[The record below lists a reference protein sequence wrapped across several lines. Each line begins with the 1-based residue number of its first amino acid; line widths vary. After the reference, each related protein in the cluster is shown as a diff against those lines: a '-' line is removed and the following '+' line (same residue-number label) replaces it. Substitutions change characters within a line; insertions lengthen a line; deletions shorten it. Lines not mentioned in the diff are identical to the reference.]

1 MDLISGLLRRPAAA
15 SVLSLIG
22 VLAFYV
28 LFAGADIGKLAGA
41 ASWVNYAAR
50 IGIVALPV
58 GLLMISGEIDISI
71 GAMIPAGAMTTAIIS
86 GYYEMPIVFG
96 MIGAIAIGLIVGTIN
111 GILAVRTNVPTLIIT
126 LATLVGMQGVVLAG
140 SKLLTGTASVPL
152 TAPEWAKTL
161 FGDLMFGGSHQ
172 VLILWWAGLA
182 VVFWFFLHQSRFG
195 NWIYAMG
202 GDKESA
208 RNAGIPV
215 DRMTILLFILTA
227 TAASFVGMCNAIQF
241 NSAQVSGGMNDIFN
255 IIVSVVVG
263 GVLLTGGFGSV
274 TGVFVGALT
283 FAIVNKGIDF
293 TAIDRNW
300 SNLIIGIML
309 LAAVAMNESFRN
321 LAMRAAPSKRRK
333 AKPEG
338 PDGSIVVSSDSITSK
353 K

>member
-1 MDLISGLLRRPAAA
+1 MENFAVLLRRPAAA
-15 SVLSLIG
+15 SIVSLIG
-22 VLAFYV
+22 VLVFYV
-28 LFAGADIGKLAGA
+28 FAGVELDKLFGA

-86 GYYEMPIVFG
+86 GHYDLPIVFG
-96 MIGAIAIGLIVGTIN
+96 ILGALAIGVLVGSIN
-111 GILAVRTNVPTLIIT
+111 GMLAVRTSVPPLIIT
-126 LATLVGMQGVVLAG
+126 LATLVAMQGVVLAG
-140 SKLLTGTASVPL
+140 SRLLTGSASVPL
-152 TAPEWAKTL
+152 NAPDWAKTI
-161 FGDLMFGGSHQ
+161 FGNLMFGGSHQ
-172 VLILWWAGLA
+172 VIIVWWVILA
-182 VVFWFFLHQSRFG
+182 VIFWFFMHHTKYG
-195 NWIYAMG
+195 NWIYAIG

-215 DRMTILLFILTA
+215 NGMTILLYIMTA
-227 TAASFVGMCNAIQF
+227 TAASFVGMCHSILF

-274 TGVFVGALT
+274 AGIFVGALT

-309 LAAVAMNESFRN
+309 LLAVGMNEKFRK
-321 LAMRAAPSKRRK
+321 LALSH
-333 AKPEG
+333 
-338 PDGSIVVSSDSITSK
+338 VSK
-353 K
+353 KK

>member
-1 MDLISGLLRRPAAA
+1 MSFASNLLRRPAAA

-28 LFAGADIGKLAGA
+28 IIGGVEFGKLMGA

-86 GYYEMPIVFG
+86 GHYELPIIFG
-96 MIGAIAIGLIVGTIN
+96 IFGALSVGVIIGTIN
-111 GILAVRTNVPTLIIT
+111 GVLAVRTNVPTLIIT

-140 SKLLTGTASVPL
+140 SKLLTGSASVPL
-152 TAPEWAKTL
+152 TAPDWAKTI
-161 FGDLMFGGSHQ
+161 FGQLMFGGSHQ
-172 VLILWWAGLA
+172 IIIIWWVIFAA
-182 VVFWFFLHQSRFG
+182 IFWFILHQSRFG
-195 NWIYAMG
+195 NWVYAIG
-202 GDKESA
+202 GDRESA

-215 DRMTILLFILTA
+215 DRMTILLFIGTA
-227 TAASFVGMCNAIQF
+227 TSASFVGMCHAMLF

-274 TGVFVGALT
+274 PGIFVGTLT

-293 TAIDRNW
+293 TTIDRNW
-300 SNLIIGIML
+300 SNLIIGVML
-309 LAAVAMNESFRN
+309 LVAVAMNESFRK
-321 LAMRAAPSKRRK
+321 LALSAVSGKGGKSKQNAPQGAATGQG
-333 AKPEG
+333 AQ
-338 PDGSIVVSSDSITSK
+338 
-353 K
+353 

>member
-1 MDLISGLLRRPAAA
+1 MENFAVLLRRPAAA
-15 SVLSLIG
+15 SIVSLIG
-22 VLAFYV
+22 VLVFYV
-28 LFAGADIGKLAGA
+28 FAGVELDKLFGA

-86 GYYEMPIVFG
+86 GHYDLPIVFG
-96 MIGAIAIGLIVGTIN
+96 ILGALAIGVLVGSIN
-111 GILAVRTNVPTLIIT
+111 GILAVRTSVPPLIIT
-126 LATLVGMQGVVLAG
+126 LALLVAMQGVVLAG
-140 SKLLTGTASVPL
+140 SRLLTGSASVPL
-152 TAPEWAKTL
+152 NAPDWAKTI
-161 FGDLMFGGSHQ
+161 FGNLMFGGSHQ
-172 VLILWWAGLA
+172 VIIVWWVILA
-182 VVFWFFLHQSRFG
+182 VIFWFFMHHTKYG
-195 NWIYAMG
+195 NWIYAIG

-215 DRMTILLFILTA
+215 NGMTILLYIMTA
-227 TAASFVGMCNAIQF
+227 TAASFVGMCHSILF

-274 TGVFVGALT
+274 AGIFVGALT

-309 LAAVAMNESFRN
+309 LLAVGMNEKFRK
-321 LAMRAAPSKRRK
+321 LALSH
-333 AKPEG
+333 
-338 PDGSIVVSSDSITSK
+338 VSK
-353 K
+353 KK

>member
-1 MDLISGLLRRPAAA
+1 MNLVSPFLRHPAAA

-28 LFAGADIGKLAGA
+28 FIGGVDFNQLMGA

-50 IGIVALPV
+50 IGIVAIPV

-86 GYYEMPIVFG
+86 GHYEAPMLFG
-96 MIGAIAIGLIVGTIN
+96 ILGALAVGILVGSIN
-111 GILAVRTNVPTLIIT
+111 GVLAVRTNVPTLIIT
-126 LATLVGMQGVVLAG
+126 LATLVGTQGVVLAG
-140 SKLLTGTASVPL
+140 SKLLTGSASVPL
-152 TAPEWAKTL
+152 TAPEWAKSL
-161 FGDLMFGGSHQ
+161 FGQFIITGSHQ
-172 VLILWWAGLA
+172 VIIVWWVIIALL
-182 VVFWFFLHQSRFG
+182 FWFVLHQSRFG

-215 DRMTILLFILTA
+215 NRMTIFLFILTA
-227 TAASFVGMCNAIQF
+227 TSASFVGMCHAILF

-255 IIVSVVVG
+255 IIVTVVVG

-274 TGVFVGALT
+274 TGVFIGTFT

-293 TAIDRNW
+293 TQIDRNW
-300 SNLIIGIML
+300 SNLIIGAML
-309 LAAVAMNESFRN
+309 LIAVAMNESFRK
-321 LAMRAAPSKRRK
+321 LALSAVNRKPNTTLKRY
-333 AKPEG
+333 AEEA
-338 PDGSIVVSSDSITSK
+338 
-353 K
+353 

>member
-1 MDLISGLLRRPAAA
+1 MTLFSSLFHRPAAA

-22 VLAFYV
+22 VLGFYV
-28 LFAGADIGKLAGA
+28 IFGGVDLEKLFHA
-41 ASWVNYAAR
+41 ASWMNYAAR

-86 GYYEMPIVFG
+86 GHYELPILYGILGSVV
-96 MIGAIAIGLIVGTIN
+96 VGISVGGIN
-111 GILAVRTNVPTLIIT
+111 GFLAVRTNVPTLIIT

-152 TAPEWAKTL
+152 DAPEWARTL
-161 FGDLMFGGSHQ
+161 FGHLMFGGSHQ
-172 VLILWWAGLA
+172 VIILWWTIFAIL
-182 VVFWFFLHQSRFG
+182 FWFVLHKSRYG

-215 DRMTILLFILTA
+215 NRMTILLFVLTA
-227 TAASFVGMCNAIQF
+227 TSASFVGVCHAILF

-263 GVLLTGGFGSV
+263 GVLLSGGFGSV
-274 TGVFVGALT
+274 PGIIVGTLT

-293 TAIDRNW
+293 TTIDRNW
-300 SNLIIGIML
+300 SNLIIGAML
-309 LAAVAMNESFRN
+309 LIAVAMNESFRKFT
-321 LAMRAAPSKRRK
+321 LSTITLRKPPSSKTAPSGRHIGRS
-333 AKPEG
+333 PTTM
-338 PDGSIVVSSDSITSK
+338 SNR
-353 K
+353 

>member
-1 MDLISGLLRRPAAA
+1 MENFAVLLRRPAAA
-15 SVLSLIG
+15 SIVSLIG
-22 VLAFYV
+22 VLVFYV
-28 LFAGADIGKLAGA
+28 FAGVELDKLFGA

-86 GYYEMPIVFG
+86 GHYDLPIVFG
-96 MIGAIAIGLIVGTIN
+96 ILGALAIGVLVGSIN
-111 GILAVRTNVPTLIIT
+111 GILAVRTSVPPLIIT
-126 LATLVGMQGVVLAG
+126 LATLVAMQGVVLAG
-140 SKLLTGTASVPL
+140 SRLLTGSASVPL
-152 TAPEWAKTL
+152 NAPDWAKTI
-161 FGDLMFGGSHQ
+161 FGNLMFGGSHQ
-172 VLILWWAGLA
+172 VIIVWWVILA
-182 VVFWFFLHQSRFG
+182 VIFWFFMHHTKYG
-195 NWIYAMG
+195 NWIYAIG

-215 DRMTILLFILTA
+215 NGMTILLYIMTA
-227 TAASFVGMCNAIQF
+227 TAASFVGMCHSILF

-274 TGVFVGALT
+274 AGIFVGALT

-309 LAAVAMNESFRN
+309 LLAVGMNEKFRK
-321 LAMRAAPSKRRK
+321 LALSH
-333 AKPEG
+333 
-338 PDGSIVVSSDSITSK
+338 VSK
-353 K
+353 KK

>member
-1 MDLISGLLRRPAAA
+1 MDLISGLFRRPAAA
-15 SVLSLIG
+15 SIVSLVG

-28 LFAGADIGKLAGA
+28 LIGNVDLGKLFNA
-41 ASWVNYAAR
+41 ASWLNYAAR

-86 GYYEMPIVFG
+86 GHYELPIIVG
-96 MIGAIAIGLIVGTIN
+96 MLGALAVGVIVGTVN
-111 GILAVRTNVPTLIIT
+111 GYLAVKTTVPTLIIT

-140 SKLLTGTASVPL
+140 SRLLTGSASVPL
-152 TAPEWAKTL
+152 TAPEWAKTT
-161 FGDLMFGGSHQ
+161 FGSLMFDGSHQ
-172 VLILWWAGLA
+172 VVIVWWILLA
-182 VVFWFFLHQSRFG
+182 VVFWFVLHQSKYG
-195 NWIYAMG
+195 NWIFAMG

-215 DRMTILLFILTA
+215 DRLTITLFILTA
-227 TAASFVGMCNAIQF
+227 TSASFVGMCHAILF

-274 TGVFVGALT
+274 TGVFFGTLT

-293 TAIDRNW
+293 TSIDRNW

-309 LAAVAMNESFRN
+309 LFAVAMNESFRK
-321 LAMRAAPSKRRK
+321 LALGYS
-333 AKPEG
+333 G
-338 PDGSIVVSSDSITSK
+338 K
-353 K
+353 KKT

>member
-1 MDLISGLLRRPAAA
+1 MISGLLRRPAAA

-28 LFAGADIGKLAGA
+28 LIGGVDLGTLFSA

-86 GYYEMPIVFG
+86 GHYELPIIFG
-96 MIGAIAIGLIVGTIN
+96 ILGALGIGVIVGTIN
-111 GILAVRTNVPTLIIT
+111 GVLAVRTNVPTLIIT
-126 LATLVGMQGVVLAG
+126 LATLVGMQGVILAG
-140 SKLLTGTASVPL
+140 SKLLTGSASVPL
-152 TAPEWAKTL
+152 TTPDWAKGV
-161 FGDLMFGGSHQ
+161 FGQLMFNGSHQ
-172 VLILWWAGLA
+172 VLIVWWVIFA
-182 VVFWFFLHQSRFG
+182 VIFWFILHQSRFG
-195 NWIYAMG
+195 NWIFAIG
-202 GDKESA
+202 GDKVSA

-215 DRMTILLFILTA
+215 DRMTILMFIGTA
-227 TAASFVGMCNAIQF
+227 TAASFVGMCHAMQF

-263 GVLLTGGFGSV
+263 GVLLTGGFGSIP
-274 TGVFVGALT
+274 GVFVGTLT

-300 SNLIIGIML
+300 SNLIIGVML
-309 LAAVAMNESFRN
+309 LVAVAMNESFRK
-321 LAMRAAPSKRRK
+321 LALSAVSGKAGSSTQNAPRGATTGQS
-333 AKPEG
+333 AQ
-338 PDGSIVVSSDSITSK
+338 
-353 K
+353 